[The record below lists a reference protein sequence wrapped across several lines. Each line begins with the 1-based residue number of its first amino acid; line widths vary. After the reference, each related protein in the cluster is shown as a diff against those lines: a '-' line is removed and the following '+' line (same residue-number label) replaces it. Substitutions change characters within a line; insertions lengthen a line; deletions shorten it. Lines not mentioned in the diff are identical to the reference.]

1 MHLSWPL
8 SVLTACLF
16 VCLSDR
22 VFARDL
28 NRPVYAIVCP
38 PCPALPCPVPLYT
51 TPKGHCRSQPPQD
64 LRNHGDSP
72 HDPRHDYTALAE
84 DVEDFI
90 DQHKLQNSTLIG
102 HSMCVPPP

>member
-1 MHLSWPL
+1 MRHVFMHLSWPL

-38 PCPALPCPVPLYT
+38 PCPALPCPSLHYTQGTLPLT
-51 TPKGHCRSQPPQD
+51 TSSGLEKPW
-64 LRNHGDSP
+64 
-72 HDPRHDYTALAE
+72 
-84 DVEDFI
+84 
-90 DQHKLQNSTLIG
+90 
-102 HSMCVPPP
+102 